1 MDFSKAKFG
10 LQKYEKIKDEIDKLG
25 HWPQKPRVF
34 PEDSINPCPAPWQ
47 QVVDQIIDGTLCLNM
62 GYVAQIKRIEGETY
76 EGETVG
82 ECIARGSSYTF
93 MIDERCEGGAYDDED
108 HNHWQPHRVDRDT
121 ILKGIT
127 IVQERFPHIWA
138 RYVADA
144 ADAGD
149 DDAIFQCAIFR
160 DIIFG

>member
-10 LQKYEKIKDEIDKLG
+10 LQKYDKIKDEIEKLG

-34 PEDSINPCPAPWQ
+34 PEDSINPSPTPWQ

-62 GYVAQIKRIEGETY
+62 GYVAQIKRIEGEKY
-76 EGETVG
+76 EGETIG

-93 MIDERCEGGAYDDED
+93 MIDEQCEGGAYDDED
-108 HNHWQPHRVDRDT
+108 HNHWQPQRVDSET
-121 ILKGIT
+121 ILDGILV
-127 IVQERFPHIWA
+127 VQEKYPHIWA

-149 DDAIFQCAIFR
+149 DDAVFQCAIFR
-160 DIIFG
+160 NIIFG

>member
-1 MDFSKAKFG
+1 
-10 LQKYEKIKDEIDKLG
+10 
-25 HWPQKPRVF
+25 
-34 PEDSINPCPAPWQ
+34 
-47 QVVDQIIDGTLCLNM
+47 M

-82 ECIARGSSYTF
+82 ECIARGSAYTF
-93 MIDERCEGGAYDDED
+93 MIDERCEGGAFDDED
-108 HNHWQPHRVDRDT
+108 HNHWQPHRVDRET

-149 DDAIFQCAIFR
+149 NDAVFQCAIFR
-160 DIIFG
+160 NIIFGLGEKKVKKISVILTDEENEMLTKIMVANKMTVSDAVKDAKLKKHQVKKPSSSTLKI